1 MNNFLNF
8 DTPSLLRILGL
19 IFIGIGIVARLGFW
33 KKWYWRS
40 RGMVYS
46 YIPIGV
52 VFLLYGLNDL
62 AKARLGGFFWIFE
75 ICYAI
80 PVLMAIWWMSRP
92 PDFVKPDWVRWIEAY
107 PEETYQAMQKSAQED
122 PSWERHV
129 TSPQEVS
136 AWAKSLG
143 RGKTKSKTGSKNNK

>member
-1 MNNFLNF
+1 MNNSLNF

-33 KKWYWRS
+33 KKWYWRFG
-40 RGMVYS
+40 GMVYS

-52 VFLLYGLNDL
+52 VFLLNGLNDL
-62 AKARLGGFFWIFE
+62 AKASLGTFFWIFE

-92 PDFVKPDWVRWIEAY
+92 PDFVKPDWVRWVQAY
-107 PEETYQAMQKSAQED
+107 PEKTHQAMQKAAQED
-122 PSWERHV
+122 PRWERHV
-129 TSPQEVS
+129 TSQQEVA

-143 RGKTKSKTGSKNNK
+143 KGKTKSKTGAKTGK